1 MALHVA
7 PSMPPGEFADLIGA
21 PLTPM
26 STPREEGYSEPLSD
40 SEEDRVALNPG
51 EANAHRIWD
60 ALFRTEAGLS
70 EAISEP
76 PPAGGHQRIARLER
90 VVTHL
95 AEWVRGCA
103 TLADNRANGTLSD
116 PAASPSAPR
125 SPP

>member
-7 PSMPPGEFADLIGA
+7 PSMPPGEFADVIGA

-26 STPREEGYSEPLSD
+26 STPREESYSEPLSD

-60 ALFRTEAGLS
+60 ALFSTEAGLS

-95 AEWVRGCA
+95 AAWIRGCD
-103 TLADNRANGTLSD
+103 TLADARANGELSD
-116 PAASPSAPR
+116 PTYSPYSPG

>member
-1 MALHVA
+1 
-7 PSMPPGEFADLIGA
+7 
-21 PLTPM
+21 
-26 STPREEGYSEPLSD
+26 
-40 SEEDRVALNPG
+40 VALNPG
-51 EANAHRIWD
+51 EANAHSIWD